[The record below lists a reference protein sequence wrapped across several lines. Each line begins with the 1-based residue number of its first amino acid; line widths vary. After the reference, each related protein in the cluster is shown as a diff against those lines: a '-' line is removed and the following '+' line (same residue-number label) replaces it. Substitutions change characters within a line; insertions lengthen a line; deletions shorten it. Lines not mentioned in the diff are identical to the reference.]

1 MFRHVVLFRWTPES
15 STEARAA
22 VSAGLALLPDQ
33 IAEIR
38 SYRFG
43 PDAGIGA
50 GNFDFGVVADFAKR
64 FPKQFL
70 NVGVAEQNMAGVAT
84 GLAMSGR
91 IVFTYS
97 IANFPIL
104 RCLEQ
109 LRNDACYHQANVVSV
124 SVGGG
129 FSYGALGMTHHGTED
144 IAILRALPYMSV
156 IAPGDPKEA
165 QAATRY
171 LAVGHGPAYL
181 RLGRAGEPIVHE
193 GPIDW
198 QFGKAIT
205 VREGEDA
212 TIISTGA
219 MLDTCVKA
227 AALLAEQSLS
237 VRVLSMH
244 TVKPLDET
252 AILSAARE
260 TGCILTV
267 EEHSRLGGLGGAVA
281 EVLCENAQS
290 PFLFRQRA
298 LPSEFTKH
306 VGSQDYLREIYGLTA
321 ESIAEEMADL
331 VSGKDAVPSR
341 VLSVK

>member
-1 MFRHVVLFRWTPES
+1 MRTAFVETL
-15 STEARAA
+15 TE
-22 VSAGLALLPDQ
+22 LAEQDPRIMLLVGDL
-33 IAEIR
+33 
-38 SYRFG
+38 G
-43 PDAGIGA
+43 
-50 GNFDFGVVADFAKR
+50 FGVVTDFAKR
-64 FPKQFL
+64 FPQQFL

-109 LRNDACYHQANVVSV
+109 LRNDACYHQANVISV

-144 IAILRALPYMSV
+144 IAIMRSIPYMRV
-156 IAPGDPKEA
+156 VAPGDPKEA

-171 LAVGHGPAYL
+171 LGQGNGPAYL

-193 GPIDW
+193 HEIDW
-198 QFGKAIT
+198 QIGKAIH
-205 VREGEDA
+205 VREGADA

-227 AALLAEQSLS
+227 AALLAEQNVN
-237 VRVLSMH
+237 VRIVSMH
-244 TVKPLDET
+244 TVKPIDEE

-260 TGCILTV
+260 TSCILTV
-267 EEHSRLGGLGGAVA
+267 EEHSCLGGLGGAVA
-281 EVLCENAQS
+281 EVLSESAGC
-290 PFLFRQRA
+290 PFVFRRQA

-306 VGSQDYLREIYGLTA
+306 VGSQEYLRGIYGMTS
-321 ESIAEEMADL
+321 ESIAEEIVDM
-331 VSGKDAVPSR
+331 VSCRETLPHRIMTVQ
-341 VLSVK
+341 

>member
-1 MFRHVVLFRWTPES
+1 MRTAFVEAL
-15 STEARAA
+15 TE
-22 VSAGLALLPDQ
+22 LAQRDPRVMLLVGDL
-33 IAEIR
+33 
-38 SYRFG
+38 G
-43 PDAGIGA
+43 
-50 GNFDFGVVADFAKR
+50 FGVVTEFAKQ

-84 GLAMSGR
+84 GLAMSGK

-144 IAILRALPYMSV
+144 IAIMRSLPYMKV
-156 IAPGDPKEA
+156 IAPGDPQEA
-165 QAATRY
+165 RAATRY
-171 LAVGHGPAYL
+171 LGQGNGPAYL
-181 RLGRAGEPIVHE
+181 RLGRAGEPLVHARN
-193 GPIDW
+193 IDW
-198 QFGKAIT
+198 RFGKAIT

-219 MLDTCVKA
+219 MLDACVKGA
-227 AALLAEQSLS
+227 DLLAEQNVST
-237 VRVLSMH
+237 RVVSMH
-244 TVKPLDET
+244 TVKPVDEQ
-252 AILSAARE
+252 AILSAASE
-260 TGCILTV
+260 TSCVLTV

-281 EVLCENAQS
+281 EVLAEDAQC
-290 PFLFRQRA
+290 PFIFRRRA

-306 VGSQDYLREIYGLTA
+306 VGSQEYLREIYGLTP
-321 ESIAEEMADL
+321 ESIAEEAADL
-331 VSGKDAVPSR
+331 VSSKDGHPRR
-341 VLSVK
+341 VLPIE